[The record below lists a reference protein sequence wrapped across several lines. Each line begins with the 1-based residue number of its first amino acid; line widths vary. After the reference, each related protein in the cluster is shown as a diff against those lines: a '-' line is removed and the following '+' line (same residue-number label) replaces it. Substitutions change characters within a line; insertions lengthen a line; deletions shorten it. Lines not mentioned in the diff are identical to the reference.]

1 MNTAAAIAAVAT
13 LLQLQ
18 EPPAWTNAIPII
30 EPYMPDAV
38 YAGVVVVDETM
49 TYAGGLDWQIGTR
62 WGAGAEY
69 RHCPAHVRFGS
80 SRYRAVTHAAGGYLY
95 RELPAWG
102 RLALRTEA
110 GGAVVW
116 MDSDLR
122 TSSTWAVGVRATG
135 HFGLTERLALAAWVG
150 SLRVGSSTAT
160 DGRLHASRGRAE
172 LIESGVALR
181 WRL

>member
-1 MNTAAAIAAVAT
+1 MNVAHAIAIVAAAA
-13 LLQLQ
+13 QLQ
-18 EPPAWTNAIPII
+18 EPPDWSLALPHI

-38 YAGVVVVDETM
+38 YAGVVAVDAAT
-49 TYAGGLDWQIGTR
+49 TYAAGVDWQIGRR

-69 RHCPAHVRFGS
+69 RHWPAHVKFGG

-102 RLALRTEA
+102 RLVVRTEA
-110 GGAVVW
+110 GGAVLW
-116 MDSDLR
+116 MDSELR
-122 TSSTWAVGVRATG
+122 TSSTWAVGVRAAG
-135 HFGLTERLALAAWVG
+135 HFALTERLGLAAWVG

-160 DGRLHASRGRAE
+160 DGRLYATRGRAE